1 VVVDDLLI
9 AILIAAIAVL
19 LGLLFRANRAA
30 RRHENAL
37 AQVRS
42 VLASV
47 TARADDKAAQWQT
60 ILTGMPDGLMM
71 LNAELRL
78 VEWNQNFPKFVGVPA
93 EMLREGVHL
102 EDILRAQAVAG
113 EFGPVDVEQEVRRRL
128 EMIDAGIS
136 TGTIVR
142 TRPNGQTVELRRS
155 PLAKG
160 GFVTLYTDITD
171 QRHIEDQLHHA
182 QKMEAIGQ
190 LTGGVAH
197 DFNNLLTVIVGNLE
211 MAQAALQASSPL
223 RAQSKIEAAMGG
235 AQRGAV
241 LTQRLLAFSRRQ
253 ILEPRPVDP
262 NRIVSGMSELIR
274 HSIGTIRL
282 QTVLADEVWHTI
294 IDPNQL
300 ENVLLNLAIN
310 ARDAMPNGGKITI
323 ETANAYL
330 DAAYATAHQEVTP
343 GQYVLI
349 AVTDEGTGMSSEHAA
364 RAFEPFFTTKDIGK
378 GSGLGLSQVYGFV
391 KQSKGHV
398 KLYSELGSGT
408 TVKLYLPRLKTEPA
422 LTIETDY
429 SQAEMP
435 RAKEGET
442 ILVVEDDPDVLAYAT
457 EALKSLGYGV
467 IAAGE
472 GASALTVLDT
482 TADVNL
488 LLTDV
493 NLPGLN
499 GPELIEKARDRRLDL
514 PVLYTTGYP
523 ALAVLRR
530 GLLTRGVKTLNKPF
544 VLTALAI
551 AVRDAID
558 NPAGS
563 DESS

>member
-1 VVVDDLLI
+1 MDDLLI
-9 AILIAAIAVL
+9 AILIAAIAGL

-30 RRHENAL
+30 QRHQDAL
-37 AQVRS
+37 AQARS
-42 VLASV
+42 GLAKV
-47 TARADDKAAQWQT
+47 TALADDKAAQWQT
-60 ILTGMPDGLMM
+60 ILSGMPDGLMV

-78 VEWNQNFPKFVGVPA
+78 VEWNQNFPKFVGVPI
-93 EMLREGVHL
+93 EMLREGIHL
-102 EDILRAQAVAG
+102 ADILHAQAVAG

-128 EMIDAGIS
+128 ERVNAGIS

-142 TRPNGQTVELRRS
+142 TRPNGQTMELRRN

-160 GFVTLYTDITD
+160 GFVTLYTDITG
-171 QRHIEDQLHHA
+171 QRRIEDQLHQA

-211 MAQAALQASSPL
+211 MARTALEASSPL
-223 RAQSKIEAAMGG
+223 KAQNKIEAAMGG
-235 AQRGAV
+235 AQRGAM

-274 HSIGTIRL
+274 HSIGTVSL
-282 QTVLADEVWHTI
+282 ETVLAGDVWHTI

-310 ARDAMPNGGKITI
+310 ARDAMPDGGKITI

-330 DAAYATAHQEVTP
+330 DAAYTAAHQDVTP

-349 AVTDEGTGMSSEHAA
+349 AVTDDGTGMSPEHAA

-422 LTIETDY
+422 LTVQTNH
-429 SQAEMP
+429 SQTEIP
-435 RAKEGET
+435 RARQGET
-442 ILVVEDDPDVLAYAT
+442 ILVVEDDPDVLSYAS

-467 IAAGE
+467 IAARE

-482 TADVNL
+482 TADISL
-488 LLTDV
+488 LLTDMS
-493 NLPGLN
+493 LPGLN
-499 GPELIEKARDRRLDL
+499 GPELIEQARDRRPGL
-514 PVLYTTGYP
+514 PVLCTTGYP
-523 ALAVLRR
+523 AMAILRR
-530 GLLTRGVKTLNKPF
+530 GLLTRGVKTVNKPF
-544 VLTALAI
+544 SLTALAI
-551 AVRDAID
+551 AVRDAMD

-563 DESS
+563 GDPR